1 MKKSKLL
8 VVIAFLLLSGS
19 VSAQRKYTLRQ
30 NLPIGKKYDFSMV
43 SDQIIKQEVSGQK
56 INISQNI
63 GTDYTFDIRNGEEL
77 NKEIDVVYNRIF
89 MKSSAMGNTMTMDSD
104 DADTTKQN
112 PFKGI
117 KGASFRMVMQ
127 PNGSIKSLTG
137 IDAMLISMA
146 SKMSKDSVV
155 INNLK
160 ASLAKQFNAEGMKQ
174 TMESSL
180 KIYPDQPVK
189 IGDSWTVDTKMQ
201 MTMPIE
207 TITKYTLKEVKNGVA
222 YLTISGT
229 LISKGDFETM
239 GNKLQTDLTGTNN
252 GDAELDIQSGLI
264 LKSHLRME
272 MTGIMTAMGQ
282 KINFELQGINKIVG
296 KEIIR

>member
-8 VVIAFLLLSGS
+8 ALTAFLFISGS
-19 VSAQRKYTLRQ
+19 VIAQKTYTLKQ
-30 NLPIGKKYDFSMV
+30 NFPIGKKYDFSMV
-43 SDQIIKQEVSGQK
+43 SDQIINQEVSGQK
-56 INISQNI
+56 MNISQNI
-63 GTDYTFDIRNGEEL
+63 GTDYTFDIRNGEDQ
-77 NKEIDVVYNRIF
+77 NKDIDVVYNRIF

-112 PFKGI
+112 PFRGI
-117 KGASFRMVMQ
+117 KGASFRMEMQ

-137 IDAMLISMA
+137 IDGMLTSMA

-155 INNLK
+155 ISNLK
-160 ASLAKQFNAEGMKQ
+160 ASLSKQFNAEGMKQ

-239 GNKLQTDLTGTNN
+239 GNKMQTDLNGTNN

-272 MTGIMTAMGQ
+272 MIGIMTAMGQ

-296 KEIIR
+296 KEILR